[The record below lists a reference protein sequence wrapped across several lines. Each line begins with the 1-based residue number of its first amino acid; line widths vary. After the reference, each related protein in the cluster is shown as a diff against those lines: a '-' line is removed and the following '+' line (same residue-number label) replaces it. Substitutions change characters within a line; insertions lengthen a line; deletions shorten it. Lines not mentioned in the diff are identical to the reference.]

1 MIKLDE
7 TNFKHRDINWLAF
20 NERVLQEAEDVENN
34 PLYERLK
41 FLAIYSTNLDEFFR
55 VRVSQLRQLKRV
67 KKKIRKELTL
77 RPNKIVK
84 EIKKT
89 VNTQQERFGKVFR
102 LHIIPEL
109 KANNIHLLTSKSYTE
124 KHFDLIDNYYDQVIQ
139 PLLEVT
145 IVDVTQ
151 GDIFLQDQALY
162 FYVLFKDTQKVGFVN
177 IPSDKI
183 NRFLELY
190 EENGAHYLT
199 FIDDIIHHKM
209 QDIFPAE
216 TIRGIYEVKI
226 SRDAEL
232 YLDDEVDGILAERIY
247 ESLKRR
253 HKGQPTRLLYDA
265 SMDKND
271 ATRLRKLLNVGK
283 VDMMPGGRY
292 HNFNDFF
299 SFPDPTD
306 NPKLHYQDQPAIPHG
321 TLAHTDDY
329 FTALKERDHLVHFPF
344 MSFHY
349 VERLIEQA
357 SIDPAV
363 TEIKISLYR
372 VANESPL
379 TTALLKALDN
389 GKKVFIFIEAKA
401 RFDEENNIKWG
412 RKFEEKGA
420 IVIYSYP
427 RIKVHSK
434 ILLIKRLEDEKNRR
448 YIYIG
453 TGNFNAKTSK
463 IYADHGFF
471 SANKKLSKELDRV
484 FKVLQ
489 GDLIVPRNKHL
500 LVSPFTTR
508 RTFEKL
514 IYDEIEYAQAG
525 QKAEIKIKINSLE
538 DKEMIQLLYKASQAG
553 VKIRMLVRGFTSLV
567 PGIPGLSQNIYIT
580 SILDRYLEHGRI
592 YYFHHGGEEQVYM
605 GSADLMTRNLDRRI
619 EVLVPITQPDCKKEL
634 LDIFKL
640 QLADTVKARIQD
652 AEATNSYVKIQ
663 DKNKTPIRSQ
673 YAIFD
678 YLKNKHT

>member
-34 PLYERLK
+34 PLYERIK

-67 KKKIRKELTL
+67 KKKIRKELSL

-89 VNTQQERFGKVFR
+89 VHTQQERFGKVFR

-109 KANNIHLLTSKSYTE
+109 KANGIHLLTSKLYTE
-124 KHFDLIDNYYDQVIQ
+124 KHDAIIDTYYEEKLKS
-139 PLLEVT
+139 LLEVT
-145 IVDVTQ
+145 VVNVKQ

-253 HKGQPTRLLYDA
+253 HQGQPTRLLYDA
-265 SMDKND
+265 SMDKED
-271 ATRLRKLLNVGK
+271 AKRLRKLLNVGK

-306 NPKLHYQDQPAIPHG
+306 NPKLHYQEQPSIPHS

-344 MSFHY
+344 MSFNY
-349 VERLIEQA
+349 VERFIEQA
-357 SIDPAV
+357 SIDPTV

-389 GKKVFIFIEAKA
+389 DKKVFIFIEAKA

-412 RKFEEKGA
+412 GKFEEKGA
-420 IVIYSYP
+420 VVIYSYP

-434 ILLIKRLEDEKNRR
+434 ILLVKRKEEGKNRR

-463 IYADHGFF
+463 IYADHGLF
-471 SANKKLSKELDRV
+471 SADKKLSKELDRV

-538 DKEMIQLLYKASQAG
+538 DKEMIKLLYKASQAG
-553 VKIRMLVRGFTSLV
+553 VKIRMLVRGFSSLV
-567 PGIPGLSQNIYIT
+567 PGIKGLSNNIYMT

-592 YYFHHGGEEQVYM
+592 YYFYHGGEEQVYM

-634 LDIFKL
+634 LDILTL
-640 QLADTVKARIQD
+640 QLEDTVKARIQD
-652 AEATNSYVKIQ
+652 AVASNTYVRQQ
-663 DKNKTPIRSQ
+663 DENKTAIRSQ